1 MSILNGLD
9 ITGYYQY
16 EYLYQPIYSFLQ
28 NCGVDL
34 QFGTEV
40 KDIEISENSHKRLIS
55 GLRLVRDKVELHRTL
70 DKGDLVL
77 VQLGSTISG
86 SAVGTNDIPPVWQS
100 MKVDDMLD
108 QNWSAWLDLGNKH
121 RDFGDPYSFCTRQ
134 TESML
139 ESFTITTEDVEFFN
153 NLSTSSQCSSEAGVF
168 IFLRDSNW
176 RINLCIPSQP
186 VFPSQPPNVR
196 VLWGLA
202 HSPEN
207 KGNYVNKPMLQCP
220 GADIM
225 AELLG
230 HLNLDYQTPI
240 SRTVTVPRAM
250 PRMSAMLMTRAPRDR
265 PQVIPQDFSNVGLL
279 GPFVE
284 TPHYTCV
291 DVSYGVRTAQTAVSS
306 LMGLETHIEPLASTF
321 SILQKVLFWR

>member
-28 NCGVDL
+28 NCGVDF

-40 KDIEISENSHKRLIS
+40 KDIEISENSHRRLIS

-70 DKGDLVL
+70 DKSDLVL

-139 ESFTITTEDVEFFN
+139 ESFTITTEDVEFFD
-153 NLSTSSQCSSEAGVF
+153 NLNTSSQYSSEAGVF

-207 KGNYVNKPMLQCP
+207 KGNYVNKPMFQCP
-220 GADIM
+220 GTDIM
-225 AELLG
+225 TELLG

-306 LMGLETHIEPLASTF
+306 LMGLEMHIEPLASTF
-321 SILQKVLFWR
+321 SILQKVLCWR

>member
-1 MSILNGLD
+1 MSILSGLD

-28 NCGVDL
+28 DCGVDF

-40 KDIEISENSHKRLIS
+40 KNIEISHNGPKRLITE
-55 GLRLVRDKVELHRTL
+55 LHLVRDKVELRRSL
-70 DKGDLVL
+70 DKNDIVL

-134 TESML
+134 SESML
-139 ESFTITTEDVEFFN
+139 ESFTVTTGDIELFE
-153 NLSTSSQCSSEAGVF
+153 NLKKFSQCSAEAGVF
-168 IFLRDSNW
+168 IFLKESHW
-176 RINLCIPSQP
+176 KINLCIPSQP

-202 HSPEN
+202 HSPES
-207 KGNYVNKPMLQCP
+207 KGNFVNKPMLQFP
-220 GADIM
+220 GTDIM

-230 HLNLDYQTPI
+230 HLNLDHQARIP
-240 SRTVTVPRAM
+240 RTVTVPRAM
-250 PRMSAMLMTRAPRDR
+250 PRMSAMLMTRAPNDR
-265 PQVIPQDFSNVGLL
+265 PQIIPPEFSNVGLL
-279 GPFVE
+279 GHFVE
-284 TPHYTCV
+284 TPRYTCV
-291 DVSYGVRTAQTAVSS
+291 DVSYGVRTAQTAVSG
-306 LMGLETHIEPLASTF
+306 LMGLETHAEPLASTL
-321 SILQKVLFWR
+321 SILQKVVFWR